1 MLNESP
7 GTPLVEF
14 LLGLGDDALIA
25 GHRLSEWCGHGPTL
39 EEDIALANL
48 ALDCLGTANS
58 ILSLAGEREGAGRSA
73 DDLAYF
79 RDDLD
84 FRNALLLELPKGDF
98 ARTILRQYFSSLYD
112 SKLYGLLTQSKDS
125 ELSGIAARTLKERKY
140 HVRHCGEWVLR
151 LGSGTDESHRRV
163 QEALDFLWGY
173 TGELFERRDSVDQLI
188 SSGLIPD
195 IQNVETDW
203 RSEVSQH
210 LHEASLVIPDDCFQ
224 HSGGRKGLHTEYL
237 GHLLSEMQILA
248 RSHPEAK
255 W

>member
-1 MLNESP
+1 
-7 GTPLVEF
+7 
-14 LLGLGDDALIA
+14 
-25 GHRLSEWCGHGPTL
+25 
-39 EEDIALANL
+39 
-48 ALDCLGTANS
+48 
-58 ILSLAGEREGAGRSA
+58 
-73 DDLAYF
+73 
-79 RDDLD
+79 
-84 FRNALLLELPKGDF
+84 
-98 ARTILRQYFSSLYD
+98 
-112 SKLYGLLTQSKDS
+112 
-125 ELSGIAARTLKERKY
+125 
-140 HVRHCGEWVLR
+140 
-151 LGSGTDESHRRV
+151 
-163 QEALDFLWGY
+163 LWGY

-210 LHEASLVIPDDCFQ
+210 LNDASLVIPDDSFQ